1 MKNQFSNVLKNTF
14 YSLALLLMLTVS
26 VSAQKKMLPKSSLFA
41 TYPRTIIC
49 LPSELDN
56 FFSLSEGKEI
66 NFSFN
71 DLMRSNGTI
80 IKKVVKYNSLE
91 IVVVRLKEFNDAL
104 FSLSRYKNEK
114 KIMVYSG
121 RIINLLNDD
130 GYELK
135 YFDNKT
141 YQLVKFSLANILPDC
156 TQQ

>member
-41 TYPRTIIC
+41 TYPRTI
-49 LPSELDN
+49 
-56 FFSLSEGKEI
+56 GKEI